1 MLTFLTF
8 LTPSFFDFFMFIEP
22 KPSEDGSSQSQ
33 SSDAFLIME
42 AMFIAPLLDVT
53 SQALKVVSRALPK
66 SWFVS

>member
-1 MLTFLTF
+1 
-8 LTPSFFDFFMFIEP
+8 MFIEP